1 MSITR
6 RQFGLLNAMGI
17 TVWQRRDLPEHSS
30 QSMQASVESTANAST
45 TKNQQVSPNNEVE
58 QQSRSTTEIIDI
70 DLQALLNQQLFND
83 IIQCLGASRADLS
96 VQNGQVNLGLFN
108 WQFSHSEHIEFSHN
122 ILTTPDLHTI
132 ASSVELK
139 KMLWQSLG
147 PLS

>member
-17 TVWQRRDLPEHSS
+17 TVWQRRDLPEHNS
-30 QSMQASVESTANAST
+30 QSMQTSVENTVNPST
-45 TKNQQVSPNNEVE
+45 TKNKQISPNNEVE
-58 QQSRSTTEIIDI
+58 QQSRPTTEIIEI
-70 DLQALLNQQLFND
+70 NLQALLNQQLFND

-96 VQNGQVNLGLFN
+96 VQNGQINLGLFN
-108 WQFSHSEHIEFSHN
+108 WQFSHGEHIEFSHN
-122 ILTTPDLHTI
+122 ILTTPDLSII
-132 ASSVELK
+132 ASSAQLK